1 MTFDYLNF
9 LFGFVTAFAIKIAL
23 TVFIFIAPIV
33 IEKSISTKVDKQYEN
48 VEAFNSRFCIA
59 KFAKRFRKQN

>member
-23 TVFIFIAPIV
+23 TVFIFSAPIIV
-33 IEKSISTKVDKQYEN
+33 KVISTKVDIHNEN
-48 VEAFNSRFCIA
+48 VEAFNSR
-59 KFAKRFRKQN
+59 Q